1 MTPVKRPV
9 LELAQEYF
17 DELNVIAHYLP
28 SEKLLKQS
36 ERLYGL
42 SGPEA
47 LEMAYDNMLETAN
60 AAIKG
65 RRRPK

>member
-1 MTPVKRPV
+1 MNEKQS
-9 LELAQEYF
+9 LAQEYY
-17 DELNVIAHYLP
+17 DELTAIAHYLP

-47 LEMAYDNMLETAN
+47 LEMAYDNMLNTAKN
-60 AAIKG
+60 AIKG
-65 RRRPK
+65 RKRPK